1 MLKGKNVIVTG
12 ATRGIGKEIALTLAQ
27 NGANIAMNYRNL
39 NSEVEDLINEI
50 KSFGVD
56 VLAIKCDVSIT
67 DEVDNFVKEVKSYY
81 NTIDI
86 LVNNAGITK
95 DGLILRMKEED
106 FDDVLDVNLKG
117 TFNTT
122 KAVSSIMV
130 RQKYGKIINISSV
143 VGISGNAGQCNYA
156 ASKAGVIGFSK
167 SVARE
172 LASRNINVNVVAP
185 GYINTDMTKNLPDK
199 VKEEIIKSIP
209 MKKIGDPKEVAN
221 LVLFL
226 SSNLS
231 DYITGQVINVD
242 GGMVMA

>member
-67 DEVDNFVKEVKSYY
+67 DEVDNFVKEVKYHY